1 MLLGA
6 VPGTVVGLV
15 IVRLVSG
22 DALAVVVGAI
32 ALVGVVL
39 SIVTPP
45 IRIDARS
52 ASVAGLVSQ
61 SFGTAASVGGPPVAL
76 LYQHHGGP
84 VIRST
89 LGAFFA
95 LTGVLSLAGLAA
107 IGKVAGWQILLAL
120 ALVPA
125 MVTGFWLSRHL
136 HGHVDRGWMRPAI
149 LVLSALAGTAAIVN
163 GLS

>member
-1 MLLGA
+1 M
-6 VPGTVVGLV
+6 
-15 IVRLVSG
+15 
-22 DALAVVVGAI
+22 VGAI

-39 SIVTPP
+39 SVVTPP

-107 IGKVAGWQILLAL
+107 IGKVAGWQILLA
-120 ALVPA
+120 ARARP
-125 MVTGFWLSRHL
+125 R
-136 HGHVDRGWMRPAI
+136 HGHRVLAAAGTCTATSTEGWMRPAI

-163 GLS
+163 GVS

>member
-1 MLLGA
+1 MLSGA
-6 VPGTVVGLV
+6 LPGTVAGLV

-22 DALAVVVGAI
+22 DELAVVVGAI
-32 ALVGVVL
+32 ALVGVAL
-39 SIVTPP
+39 SVATPP
-45 IRIDARS
+45 IRIDGRS

-61 SFGTAASVGGPPVAL
+61 TFGTAASVGGPPVAL

-89 LGAFFA
+89 LGAFFS

-107 IGKVAGWQILLAL
+107 VGKVAGWQVVLAL
-120 ALVPA
+120 ALAPA
-125 MVTGFWLSRHL
+125 MLTGFWLSRHL

-149 LVLSALAGTAAIVN
+149 LALSALAGAAAIVN
-163 GLS
+163 GLT

>member
-1 MLLGA
+1 
-6 VPGTVVGLV
+6 
-15 IVRLVSG
+15 
-22 DALAVVVGAI
+22 
-32 ALVGVVL
+32 
-39 SIVTPP
+39 
-45 IRIDARS
+45 
-52 ASVAGLVSQ
+52 
-61 SFGTAASVGGPPVAL
+61 VGGPPVAL

-163 GLS
+163 GLT